1 MPAAPQCATCGQGFL
16 QRKRVYR
23 MSGPAVV
30 IGFILLIPS
39 ILGICFGGLTML
51 FTVIGSAAAPSTID
65 TAIQEVK
72 TRLVSLEVPDD
83 IVADVIAGK
92 HVEENRLTPLTYPQR
107 SAIHESELKISTAK
121 AAPGL
126 AACCGGGFSVMIMI
140 GSFVGGLLGWL
151 LVMRKTVLQCFR
163 CGAVVPAS

>member
-1 MPAAPQCATCGQGFL
+1 MMM
-16 QRKRVYR
+16 RKRVFR

-30 IGFILLIPS
+30 IGFILLVPS

-65 TAIQEVK
+65 SQVQQVR
-72 TRLVSLEVPDD
+72 TRLVSLEIPDD
-83 IVADVIAGK
+83 IVADVVAGK
-92 HVEENRLTPLTYPQR
+92 HVEENRLTLLTYPQR
-107 SAIHESELKISTAK
+107 SAVHESELKISTAK
-121 AAPGL
+121 GAPAL
-126 AACCGGGFSVMIMI
+126 AACCGGGFSVIIMI

-163 CGAVVPAS
+163 CGAVVAAS

>member
-1 MPAAPQCATCGQGFL
+1 MT
-16 QRKRVYR
+16 RKRVYR

-51 FTVIGSAAAPSTID
+51 FTIIGSSTAP
-65 TAIQEVK
+65 TADSQLQQVK
-72 TRLVSLEVPDD
+72 TQLVSLSIPRD
-83 IVADVIAGK
+83 IVEDVAAGK
-92 HVEENRLTPLTYPQR
+92 TIDEVRLANLTPDQR
-107 SAIHESELKISTAK
+107 MQVRTAALKVSTAK
-121 AAPGL
+121 AVPGL

-163 CGAVVPAS
+163 CGAVVAAS